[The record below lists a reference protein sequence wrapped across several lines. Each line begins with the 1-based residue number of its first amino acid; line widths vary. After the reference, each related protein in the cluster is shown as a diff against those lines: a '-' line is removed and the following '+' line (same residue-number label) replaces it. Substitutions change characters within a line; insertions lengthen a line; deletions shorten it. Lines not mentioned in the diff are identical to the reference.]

1 MDVVLCDLPYGRQ
14 YGTEAANHELYAI
27 ALFELG
33 RVLNPANGRA
43 ILITTAT
50 ESNNSAME
58 TAIASAKLQ
67 LVRRIGFRFGG
78 HRDRLCCAMYCLAT
92 TSLASTAMFDWRCI
106 QRMENLAGSEDLIWK
121 AAKPMLQVY
130 IPLKAC
136 DAFGPRER
144 VQGSHSHSDKSVN
157 ELSLQAEKHGS
168 LANSECLAQSAPAFQ
183 GKRLH
188 KATDVTD
195 TATGKR
201 IKGGIKGLRDAARQA
216 FDELDSS
223 CFFYIVYGMEKHC
236 SYCSY

>member
-1 MDVVLCDLPYGRQ
+1 
-14 YGTEAANHELYAI
+14 
-27 ALFELG
+27 
-33 RVLNPANGRA
+33 
-43 ILITTAT
+43 
-50 ESNNSAME
+50 
-58 TAIASAKLQ
+58 
-67 LVRRIGFRFGG
+67 
-78 HRDRLCCAMYCLAT
+78 
-92 TSLASTAMFDWRCI
+92 MFDWSCV

-136 DAFGPRER
+136 DAFGARER
-144 VQGSHSHSDKSVN
+144 VQGRHSHSDKSVN

-168 LANSECLAQSAPAFQ
+168 LANSECLAQNAPAFQ
-183 GKRLH
+183 GKRLD

-195 TATGKR
+195 TATGKG

-236 SYCSY
+236 SY